1 MQSVR
6 RRRWKGAGANG
17 DSAGGRTSGQ
27 DWRSHKGN
35 TQDTRLLSQLRPWTL
50 QTENSMRKTIRGIIT
65 RATLRIPN
73 SCLPRLWT
81 HWKMLIKKAN
91 LSDEVSSY
99 C

>member
-6 RRRWKGAGANG
+6 RRWWKGAGANG
-17 DSAGGRTSGQ
+17 DRAGGRTSGQ

-50 QTENSMRKTIRGIIT
+50 QTENRFLISGIIT

-73 SCLPRLWT
+73 SCFQRMWT
-81 HWKMLIKKAN
+81 HWKMLIH
-91 LSDEVSSY
+91 SHEVSPY

>member
-6 RRRWKGAGANG
+6 VRRWKGAGANG
-17 DSAGGRTSGQ
+17 DRAGGRTSGQ

-50 QTENSMRKTIRGIIT
+50 HTENRFLTRGIIT

-81 HWKMLIKKAN
+81 HWKMLINKAN
-91 LSDEVSSY
+91 LSDEVSPY